1 MGVLEYKERYREWLK
16 NKYIDKETKSEILKL
31 TDEEVKESFY
41 SDLEF
46 GTGGMRGIMG
56 VGTNRINK
64 YTIAKA
70 TQGLA
75 NFIKRKQIK
84 YPSVAICYD
93 CRENSRYFA
102 EVASKVLAG
111 NDIKTYIFKEL
122 RPTPMLSYAVRYLEA
137 TAGIIITAS
146 HNPPEYNGYKV
157 YWDYGC
163 QMLPEMSEKLI
174 DEIDK
179 LKFKDIKYSD
189 FKKEVEKEN
198 IVEILEI
205 IEDSFI
211 EKSKT
216 LSINEDVD
224 KSIKIVYT
232 PLHGTG
238 LIPIKRLLEEMEY
251 ENFHIVE
258 EQMKPDGSFS
268 TVESPNPED
277 EKSFELAIKKAK
289 EVDAELILSTDPD
302 GDRLGV
308 ACKDKDGKYKLL
320 TGNET
325 GALFI
330 FYILESLKEKNKIKE
345 NSTVIKTIVTS
356 ELGRVIANNYGVD
369 CEDTLTGFKFIGE
382 KIEEYSKTHEKNY
395 IFGYEESAG
404 YLIGEYV
411 RDKDAVSAALIA
423 SEMAGYF
430 KNKGSSLNEELEK
443 LYEKYGYYLNEL
455 QNIKLEG
462 IEGKEKIEKI
472 INTFRFENMN
482 DYFDGEIITKNDYKE
497 GISHNLIRN
506 ESEMIQLPKSNV
518 LKYIFKDGSNFVVRP
533 SGTEPKLKIYYS
545 VVDTTLEKSKEKYK
559 NIYKKVNE
567 IIDKV

>member
-1 MGVLEYKERYREWLK
+1 MEYKERYREWLK
-16 NKYIDKETKSEILKL
+16 NKYIDKETKKEILEL
-31 TDEEVKESFY
+31 SNGEIKEAFY

-46 GTGGMRGIMG
+46 GTGGIRGIMG
-56 VGTNRINK
+56 VGTNRVNK

-75 NFIKRKQIK
+75 DFIKSKNIK
-84 YPSVAICYD
+84 HPSVAICYD
-93 CRENSRYFA
+93 CRDNSRYFS
-102 EVASKVLAG
+102 EVAASVLAG
-111 NDIKTYIFKEL
+111 NNIKTYIFKEL

-163 QMLPEMSEKLI
+163 QMVPEMSEELTK
-174 DEIDK
+174 EIDK
-179 LKFKDIKYSD
+179 LEFKDIKYSN

-198 IVEILEI
+198 IIEVLEI

-216 LSINEDVD
+216 LSLNDDVD
-224 KSIKIVYT
+224 KNIKIVYT

-238 LIPIKRLLEEMEY
+238 LVPIRRLLEEMDY
-251 ENFHIVE
+251 ENLYIVE
-258 EQMKPDGSFS
+258 EQMEPDGSFP

-289 EVDAELILSTDPD
+289 KVDADIILSTDPD

-308 ACKDKDGKYKLL
+308 ACKDVNGKYKLL

-330 FYILESLKEKNKIKE
+330 YYILESLKAKNEIKE
-345 NSTVIKTIVTS
+345 NSLVIKTIVTS
-356 ELGRVIANNYGVD
+356 ELGRVIAENYGVD

-382 KIEEYSKTHEKNY
+382 KIEEYSKTDDKNY
-395 IFGYEESAG
+395 LFGYEESAG

-411 RDKDAVSAALIA
+411 RDKDAVTSALIA
-423 SEMAGYF
+423 AEMTGYF
-430 KNKGSSLNEELEK
+430 KKKGSSLDEELEK
-443 LYEKYGYYLNEL
+443 LYEKYGYYLDEL

-462 IEGKEKIEKI
+462 IEGKEKIKKI
-472 INTFRFENMN
+472 IDTFRFENMN
-482 DYFDGEIITKNDYKE
+482 DYFDGKIITKNDYKE
-497 GISHNLIRN
+497 GVSHNLIKN
-506 ESEMIQLPKSNV
+506 EREIIQLPKSNV
-518 LKYIFKDGSNFVVRP
+518 LKYIFKDGSSFVVRP

-545 VVDTTLEKSKEKYK
+545 VVDSSIGKSKEKYK

>member
-1 MGVLEYKERYREWLK
+1 MEYKERYREWLK
-16 NKYIDKETKSEILKL
+16 NKYIDKETKKEILEL
-31 TDEEVKESFY
+31 TDDEVKEAFY

-46 GTGGMRGIMG
+46 GTGGIRGIMG
-56 VGTNRINK
+56 VGTNRVNK

-75 NFIKRKQIK
+75 DFIKSKGIK

-93 CRENSRYFA
+93 CRDNSRYFS
-102 EVASKVLAG
+102 EVAAAVLAG
-111 NDIKTYIFKEL
+111 NNIKTYIFKEL

-163 QMLPEMSEKLI
+163 QMVPEMSEKLTG
-174 DEIDK
+174 EIDK
-179 LKFKDIKYSD
+179 LEFKDIKYSN
-189 FKKEVEKEN
+189 FEKEVENEN
-198 IVEILEI
+198 IIEVLEI

-216 LSINEDVD
+216 LSLNDDVD

-238 LIPIKRLLEEMEY
+238 LVPIKRLLEEMDY
-251 ENFHIVE
+251 ENLHIVE
-258 EQMKPDGSFS
+258 EQMKPDGSFP

-277 EKSFELAIKKAK
+277 EKSFELAIKKA
-289 EVDAELILSTDPD
+289 EELDADIILSTDPD

-308 ACKDKDGKYKLL
+308 ACKNTNGKYKLL

-330 FYILESLKEKNKIKE
+330 YYILESLKAKNIIKE
-345 NSTVIKTIVTS
+345 NSLVIKTIVTS
-356 ELGRVIANNYGVD
+356 ELGRVIAENYGVD

-382 KIEEYSKTHEKNY
+382 KIEEYSKTDDKNY

-411 RDKDAVSAALIA
+411 RDKDAVTSALIA
-423 SEMAGYF
+423 AEMAGYF
-430 KNKGSSLNEELEK
+430 KKMGSSLAEELEK
-443 LYEKYGYYLNEL
+443 LYKKYGYYLDEL

-472 INTFRFENMN
+472 IDTFRNENMN
-482 DYFDGEIITKNDYKE
+482 DYFDGKIIIKNDYQEK
-497 GISHNLIRN
+497 ISTNFKDN
-506 ESEMIQLPKSNV
+506 NKYPIQLPESNV
-518 LKYIFKDGSNFVVRP
+518 LKYIFEDGSSFVVRP

-545 VVDTTLEKSKEKYK
+545 VVDNSLEKSKEKYK
-559 NIYKKVNE
+559 KIYEKVNE

>member
-1 MGVLEYKERYREWLK
+1 MGILEYKERYREWLK
-16 NKYIDKETKSEILKL
+16 NKYIDRETKKEILEL
-31 TDEEVKESFY
+31 SNGEIKEAFY

-46 GTGGMRGIMG
+46 GTGGIRGIMG
-56 VGTNRINK
+56 VGTNRVNK

-75 NFIKRKQIK
+75 DFIKNKNIK
-84 YPSVAICYD
+84 HPSVAICYD
-93 CRENSRYFA
+93 CRDNSRYFS
-102 EVASKVLAG
+102 EVAASVLAG
-111 NDIKTYIFKEL
+111 NNIKTYIFKEL

-189 FKKEVEKEN
+189 FKKVVEKEN

-308 ACKDKDGKYKLL
+308 ACKDKDGNYKLL

-330 FYILESLKEKNKIKE
+330 YYILESMKLKNEIKE
-345 NSTVIKTIVTS
+345 NSLIIKTIVTS
-356 ELGRVIANNYGVD
+356 ELGRVIAENYGVE

-382 KIEEYSKTHEKNY
+382 KIEEYSKTKKKNY

-404 YLIGEYV
+404 YLYGEYV
-411 RDKDAVSAALIA
+411 RDKDAVSSALMV
-423 SEMAGYF
+423 SEMAAYF
-430 KNKGSSLNEELEK
+430 KKKESFLSEELEK
-443 LYEKYGYYLNEL
+443 LYKKYG
-455 QNIKLEG
+455 
-462 IEGKEKIEKI
+462 
-472 INTFRFENMN
+472 
-482 DYFDGEIITKNDYKE
+482 
-497 GISHNLIRN
+497 
-506 ESEMIQLPKSNV
+506 
-518 LKYIFKDGSNFVVRP
+518 
-533 SGTEPKLKIYYS
+533 
-545 VVDTTLEKSKEKYK
+545 
-559 NIYKKVNE
+559 
-567 IIDKV
+567 

>member
-1 MGVLEYKERYREWLK
+1 MGVLEYKDRYREWLK
-16 NKYIDKETKSEILKL
+16 NKYIDKETKKEILEL
-31 TDEEVKESFY
+31 TDDEVKEAFY

-46 GTGGMRGIMG
+46 GTGGIRGIMG
-56 VGTNRINK
+56 VGTNRVNK

-75 NFIKRKQIK
+75 DFINRKGIE
-84 YPSVAICYD
+84 YPSVVICYD
-93 CRENSRYFA
+93 CRNNSRYFS
-102 EVASKVLAG
+102 EVAASVLAG
-111 NDIKTYIFKEL
+111 NNIKTYIFKEL
-122 RPTPMLSYAVRYLEA
+122 RPTPMLSYAVRYLES

-163 QMLPEMSEKLI
+163 QMIPEMSEELTE
-174 DEIDK
+174 EIDK
-179 LKFKDIKYSD
+179 LEFKDIKYSN
-189 FKKEVEKEN
+189 FEKEVEKEN
-198 IVEILEI
+198 IIEVLEI

-216 LSINEDVD
+216 LSLNNDVD

-238 LIPIKRLLEEMEY
+238 LVPIKRLLEEMDY
-251 ENFHIVE
+251 ENLHIVE
-258 EQMKPDGSFS
+258 EQMKPDGSFP
-268 TVESPNPED
+268 TVDSPNPED
-277 EKSFELAIKKAK
+277 EKSFELAIKKAE
-289 EVDAELILSTDPD
+289 EVDADIILSTDPD

-308 ACKDKDGKYKLL
+308 ACKDTDGKYKLL

-330 FYILESLKEKNKIKE
+330 YYILESMKAKNLIKE
-345 NSTVIKTIVTS
+345 NSLVIKTIVTS
-356 ELGRVIANNYGVD
+356 ELGRVIAENYGVD

-382 KIEEYSKTHEKNY
+382 KIEEYSKTDDKNY

-423 SEMAGYF
+423 SEMTGYF
-430 KNKGSSLNEELEK
+430 KKKGTSLAEELEK
-443 LYEKYGYYLNEL
+443 LYEKYGYYLDEL

-472 INTFRFENMN
+472 IDTFRNENMN
-482 DYFDGEIITKNDYKE
+482 NYFDGKIIIKNDYQEK
-497 GISHNLIRN
+497 ISTNFKDNNKSL
-506 ESEMIQLPKSNV
+506 IQLPESNV
-518 LKYIFKDGSNFVVRP
+518 LKYIFQDGSSFVVRP

-545 VVDTTLEKSKEKYK
+545 VVDNSLEKSKEKYK
-559 NIYKKVNE
+559 YIFNKVNE

>member
-1 MGVLEYKERYREWLK
+1 MEYKERYREWLK
-16 NKYIDKETKSEILKL
+16 NKYIDKETKKEILEL
-31 TDEEVKESFY
+31 TDDEVKEAFY

-46 GTGGMRGIMG
+46 GTGGIRGIMG
-56 VGTNRINK
+56 VGTNRVNK

-75 NFIKRKQIK
+75 DFINSKAIG

-93 CRENSRYFA
+93 CRDNSRYFS
-102 EVASKVLAG
+102 EVAASVLAG
-111 NDIKTYIFKEL
+111 NNIKTYIFKEL
-122 RPTPMLSYAVRYLEA
+122 RPTPMLSYAVRYLES

-163 QMLPEMSEKLI
+163 QMIPEMSEELTE
-174 DEIDK
+174 EIDK
-179 LKFKDIKYSD
+179 LEFKDIKYSN
-189 FKKEVEKEN
+189 FEKEVEKEN
-198 IVEILEI
+198 IIEVLEI

-216 LSINEDVD
+216 LSLNNDVD
-224 KSIKIVYT
+224 KSIVIVYT

-238 LIPIKRLLEEMEY
+238 LVPIKRLLEEMDY
-251 ENFHIVE
+251 ESLYIVE
-258 EQMKPDGSFS
+258 EQMKPDGSFP
-268 TVESPNPED
+268 TVDSPNPED

-289 EVDAELILSTDPD
+289 EVDADIILSTDPD

-308 ACKDKDGKYKLL
+308 ACKDTDGKYKLL

-330 FYILESLKEKNKIKE
+330 YYILESMKAKNLIKE
-345 NSTVIKTIVTS
+345 NSLVIKTIVTS
-356 ELGRVIANNYGVD
+356 ELGRVIAENYGVD

-382 KIEEYSKTHEKNY
+382 KIEEYSKTDDKNY

-423 SEMAGYF
+423 AEMTGYF
-430 KNKGSSLNEELEK
+430 KKKGTSLAEELEK
-443 LYEKYGYYLNEL
+443 LYEKYGYYLDEL

-472 INTFRFENMN
+472 IDTFRNENIN
-482 DYFDGEIITKNDYKE
+482 EYFDGKIIIKNDYQEK
-497 GISHNLIRN
+497 ISTNFKDNNKSL
-506 ESEMIQLPKSNV
+506 IQLPESNV
-518 LKYIFKDGSNFVVRP
+518 LKYIFEDGSSFVVRP

-545 VVDTTLEKSKEKYK
+545 VVDNSLEKSKEKYK
-559 NIYKKVNE
+559 YIFNKVNE

>member
-1 MGVLEYKERYREWLK
+1 MGIVEYKERYKEWLK
-16 NKYIDKETKSEILKL
+16 NKYIDTKTKNEILRL
-31 TDEEVKESFY
+31 EDDEIKEAFY
-41 SDLEF
+41 TNLEF

-64 YTIAKA
+64 YTIAKT

-75 NFIKRKQIK
+75 DFIKSKNFD

-93 CRENSRYFA
+93 CRNNSRYFS
-102 EVASKVLAG
+102 EVAAEVLAG
-111 NDIKTYIFKEL
+111 NNIKTYLFKEM

-163 QMLPEMSEKLI
+163 QMVPDMSKELI
-174 DEIDK
+174 EEIDK
-179 LKFKDIKYSD
+179 LKFKNIKYSD
-189 FKKEVEKEN
+189 FKNEVEKEN

-216 LSINEDVD
+216 LSINENID
-224 KSIKIVYT
+224 KNIKIVYT

-238 LIPIKRLLEEMEY
+238 IVPIKRLLEEMDY
-251 ENFHIVE
+251 QNLYIVE
-258 EQMKPDGSFS
+258 EQMEPDGSFP
-268 TVESPNPED
+268 TVKSPNPED

-308 ACKDKDGKYKLL
+308 ACKDKDGNYKLL

-330 FYILESLKEKNKIKE
+330 YYILESMKLKNEIKE
-345 NSTVIKTIVTS
+345 NSLIIKTIVTS
-356 ELGRVIANNYGVD
+356 ELGRVIASNYGVN

-382 KIEEYSKTHEKNY
+382 KIEEYSKTKDKNY

-430 KNKGSSLNEELEK
+430 KKKGSTLYEELKK
-443 LYEKYGYYLNEL
+443 LYERYGYYLDEL

-506 ESEMIQLPKSNV
+506 EREIIQLPKSNV

>member
-1 MGVLEYKERYREWLK
+1 MEYKERYREWLK
-16 NKYIDKETKSEILKL
+16 NKYIDKETKNEILKL
-31 TDEEVKESFY
+31 TDEEVKEAFY

-75 NFIKRKQIK
+75 NFIKSKDIK

-102 EVASKVLAG
+102 EVASRVLAG
-111 NDIKTYIFKEL
+111 NDIKAYLFKEL

-163 QMLPEMSEKLI
+163 QMVPDMSKELI
-174 DEIDK
+174 EEIGK
-179 LKFKDIKYSD
+179 LKFKNIKYSD
-189 FKKEVEKEN
+189 FKNEVEKEN

-216 LSINEDVD
+216 LSINENID
-224 KSIKIVYT
+224 KNIKIVYT

-238 LIPIKRLLEEMEY
+238 IVPIKRLLEEMEY
-251 ENFHIVE
+251 QNLYIVE
-258 EQMKPDGSFS
+258 EQMKPDGSFP
-268 TVESPNPED
+268 TVKSPNPED

-308 ACKDKDGKYKLL
+308 ACKDKDGNYKLL

-330 FYILESLKEKNKIKE
+330 YYILESMKLKNEIKE
-345 NSTVIKTIVTS
+345 NSLIIKTIVTS
-356 ELGRVIANNYGVD
+356 ELGRVIANNYGVN

-382 KIEEYSKTHEKNY
+382 KIEEYSKTEDKNY

-430 KNKGSSLNEELEK
+430 KKNGSSLNEELKK
-443 LYEKYGYYLNEL
+443 LYEKYGYYLDEL

-472 INTFRFENMN
+472 INTFRNKNLNEYFNGKILMKK
-482 DYFDGEIITKNDYKE
+482 DYQERVSIDFTKNEKASID
-497 GISHNLIRN
+497 
-506 ESEMIQLPKSNV
+506 LPESNV
-518 LKYIFKDGSNFVVRP
+518 LKYIFEDGSSFVVRP

-545 VVDTTLEKSKEKYK
+545 VVDNSLEKSKEKYK
-559 NIYKKVNE
+559 SIYKKVNE

>member
-1 MGVLEYKERYREWLK
+1 
-16 NKYIDKETKSEILKL
+16 
-31 TDEEVKESFY
+31 
-41 SDLEF
+41 
-46 GTGGMRGIMG
+46 MRGIMG
-56 VGTNRINK
+56 VETNRINK

-75 NFIKRKQIK
+75 NFIKSKDIK

-93 CRENSRYFA
+93 CRKNSRYFA
-102 EVASKVLAG
+102 EVASRVLAG
-111 NDIKTYIFKEL
+111 NDIKAYLFKEL

-163 QMLPEMSEKLI
+163 QMVPDMSKELI
-174 DEIDK
+174 EEIDK
-179 LKFKDIKYSD
+179 LKFKNIKYSD
-189 FKKEVEKEN
+189 FKNEVEKEN

-216 LSINEDVD
+216 LSINENID
-224 KSIKIVYT
+224 KNIKIVYT

-238 LIPIKRLLEEMEY
+238 IVPIKRLLEEMDY
-251 ENFHIVE
+251 QNLYIVE
-258 EQMKPDGSFS
+258 EQMEPDGSFP
-268 TVESPNPED
+268 TVKSPNPED

-308 ACKDKDGKYKLL
+308 ACKDKDGNYKLL

-330 FYILESLKEKNKIKE
+330 YYILESMKLKNEIKE
-345 NSTVIKTIVTS
+345 NSLIIKTIVTS
-356 ELGRVIANNYGVD
+356 ELGRVIASNYGVN

-382 KIEEYSKTHEKNY
+382 KIEEYSKTKDKNY

-430 KNKGSSLNEELEK
+430 KKNGSSLNEELKK
-443 LYEKYGYYLNEL
+443 LYEKYGYYLDEL

-472 INTFRFENMN
+472 INTFRNKNLNEYFNGKILMKK
-482 DYFDGEIITKNDYKE
+482 DYQERISMDFTKNEKVS
-497 GISHNLIRN
+497 INLP
-506 ESEMIQLPKSNV
+506 ESNV
-518 LKYIFKDGSNFVVRP
+518 LKYIFEDGSSFVIRP

-545 VVDTTLEKSKEKYK
+545 VVDKSLEKYKEKYK

-567 IIDKV
+567 IIVKV